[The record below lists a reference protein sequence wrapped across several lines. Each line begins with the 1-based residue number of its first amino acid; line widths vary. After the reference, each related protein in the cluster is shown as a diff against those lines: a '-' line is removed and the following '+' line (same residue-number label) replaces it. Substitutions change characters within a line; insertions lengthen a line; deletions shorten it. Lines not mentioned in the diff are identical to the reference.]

1 MLSIKYFKKRPK
13 YVEKLWQFLQS
24 LAMANNNLTFK
35 QKIKLYKSLKY
46 FFQKADLK
54 NHPMG
59 DEEIDNLIVKLKM
72 WGRELR
78 VRQLYYDT

>member
-1 MLSIKYFKKRPK
+1 M
-13 YVEKLWQFLQS
+13 QS
-24 LAMANNNLTFK
+24 FTVTNNNLTFK

-59 DEEIDNLIVKLKM
+59 DEEIADLILKLKM
-72 WGRELR
+72 WGKELR

>member
-13 YVEKLWQFLQS
+13 CVEKLWQFLQS
-24 LAMANNNLTFK
+24 LAVANDNLTFK

-46 FFQKADLK
+46 FFQNADLK

-59 DEEIDNLIVKLKM
+59 DEEIDNLIAKLKV
-72 WGRELR
+72 WGKELR